1 MPTGDIDIEAAIL
14 ALLERRGPGK
24 SICPSEVARE
34 LAPEHWRTLMP
45 SVRASAGRLATC
57 GTITVTQRERVLSP
71 DEPWKGAIRLRRAR
85 A

>member
-1 MPTGDIDIEAAIL
+1 MPTGDIDIEAATL
-14 ALLERRGPGK
+14 ALLERRGTGK

-45 SVRASAGRLATC
+45 RVRESARRLAAC
-57 GTITVTQRERVLSP
+57 GAITVTQRERVLSP
-71 DEPWKGAIRLRRAR
+71 DEPWRGAIRLRRTR